1 MYISGGKG
9 NEVLQCITNLQT
21 PEDKGFQEVDELSA
35 QSLNAIKDFP
45 VPVGWITAA
54 LPVSCISKEAAL

>member
-21 PEDKGFQEVDELSA
+21 PEDKGFQEVDDHKLT
-35 QSLNAIKDFP
+35 AIKYNF
-45 VPVGWITAA
+45 
-54 LPVSCISKEAAL
+54 